1 MTRSPVERWAD
12 GLVAFLAAQLPG
24 YLARANDGAAT
35 PAAAAPKSVV
45 AADVLEPTRFPEVA
59 VSLDQAEVDASSP
72 QAQRVTG
79 TFSVNVGI
87 NESNPARRDR
97 VVARY
102 LDALVDLFGENET
115 LGGLCELATLEQID
129 KATLPADGKGFVMAT
144 VRLTGEI
151 LTD

>member
-1 MTRSPVERWAD
+1 MTRSPIERWTD
-12 GLVAFLAAQLPG
+12 GLVDFLSAQYPV
-24 YLARANDGAAT
+24 YIARANADADA
-35 PAAAAPKSVV
+35 PAAPAPKSVV

-79 TFSVNVGI
+79 TYSVNVGI

-97 VVARY
+97 VVVRY
-102 LDALVDLFGENET
+102 LDALVDLIGENET
-115 LGGLCELATLEQID
+115 LGGLCEMATLELID